1 MIYRKKI
8 IDQLVKNDL
17 RTFCNIQKISAG
29 QADD

>member
-1 MIYRKKI
+1 MIYRRKI

-17 RTFCNIQKISAG
+17 RTFYNIQKISAG